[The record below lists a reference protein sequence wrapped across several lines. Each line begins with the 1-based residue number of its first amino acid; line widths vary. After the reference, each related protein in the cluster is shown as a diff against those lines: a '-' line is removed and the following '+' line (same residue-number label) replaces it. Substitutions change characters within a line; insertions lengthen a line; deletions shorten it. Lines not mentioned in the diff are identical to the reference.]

1 MGLWTITH
9 FWAIVPAFLIF
20 AGISA
25 LLSRVLKDKS
35 DAAKYIP
42 LKVIALLIVGLEI
55 AKQAVS
61 ISRGYD
67 LYHLPFH
74 YCSLFLY
81 LLPLHAFSR
90 GKVKKFVDPVTF
102 TTCSSLMLFLTIM
115 PTVVY
120 SDVSILNAFNNF
132 FDGHSLAFHH
142 LVCLYFFIAF
152 AQGLFELELKR
163 DFGLVAIFL
172 SAYVIVAT
180 VLSYALEVNFHNL
193 RQCNLG
199 AGEQIRVAL
208 NDALGVFGQVIY
220 VFGLFVLTT
229 LFAYLA
235 YFLMQLIDKHIIHR
249 RNGDNAKNADDL
261 RLG

>member
-1 MGLWTITH
+1 MGLWTMTH
-9 FWAIVPAFLIF
+9 FWAIVPAFLVF
-20 AGISA
+20 AGVGA
-25 LLSRVLKDKS
+25 LLAKLLKNKS
-35 DAAKYIP
+35 ESAKYIP
-42 LKVIALLIVGLEI
+42 LKVIALIIIGLEI

-81 LLPLHAFSR
+81 LLPLHAFSK
-90 GKVKKFVDPVTF
+90 GKVKKFIDSVAF
-102 TTCSSLMLFLTIM
+102 ATCSSLMLFLTIM

-120 SDVSILNAFNNF
+120 SDAAILNVFNNF
-132 FDGHSLAFHH
+132 FDGHSIAFHH

-163 DFGLVAIFL
+163 DFKLVAVFL
-172 SAYVIVAT
+172 SAYVIIAT

-193 RQCNLG
+193 RHCNLG
-199 AGEQIRVAL
+199 AGEEIRVAL
-208 NDALGVFGQVIY
+208 NGALGTFGQVIY

-235 YFLMQLIDKHIIHR
+235 YFLMQLIDRHIIHR
-249 RNGDNAKNADDL
+249 KTSKDVE
-261 RLG
+261 